1 MLFKLP
7 PSLIQITH
15 KFSPHQWAMLL
26 CIIVL
31 SGIRG
36 GYSCNRCRKPVCILR
51 HKDLFSPFFPPP
63 FPPSPSPLFYC
74 KFKGL
79 KSRLKTTTIQKTV
92 ETSSTVN
99 VLLCVHK
106 SVKLCLGNCIAYWF
120 MDCMYLFPTLP
131 VSNTNILETKTC
143 WQTASIKR
151 DFNLKNE

>member
-51 HKDLFSPFFPPP
+51 HKDLFSPFFPSPPPPPP
-63 FPPSPSPLFYC
+63 FLHLLLF
-74 KFKGL
+74 
-79 KSRLKTTTIQKTV
+79 
-92 ETSSTVN
+92 STVN
-99 VLLCVHK
+99 SKGWRVGWKLQQFRKLWRPLQQWTCYCVCTNLLNFRELH
-106 SVKLCLGNCIAYWF
+106 CILIYGLYVPF
-120 MDCMYLFPTLP
+120 
-131 VSNTNILETKTC
+131 SNPP
-143 WQTASIKR
+143 SIKHKYTWNK
-151 DFNLKNE
+151 DLLANC